1 MAKKFVTEEGL
12 SQVVDAVVDAIKK
25 VSDKQ
30 ITEEKVTEKIDA
42 KITEIGIGHIEE
54 NVSNLERKF
63 EGYVTNEALGGKIE
77 EAIGVA
83 NVELIKEINKIR
95 EEYVSK
101 ESLNVEIADK
111 VNPIIDS
118 KVQNKIEQ
126 YNLHD
131 FPEAKATLVDLK
143 ATVEDHYVKKDNL
156 EELVAAIF
164 GEASVE
170 ELKRKLQ
177 NLATVTP
184 PASGE
189 Q

>member
-1 MAKKFVTEEGL
+1 MKFISKENL
-12 SQVVDAVVDAIKK
+12 SAVVRIIRDEFVKVWTMVLTHEKKIKS
-25 VSDKQ
+25 VE
-30 ITEEKVTEKIDA
+30 TET
-42 KITEIGIGHIEE
+42 
-54 NVSNLERKF
+54 
-63 EGYVTNEALGGKIE
+63 
-77 EAIGVA
+77 A
-83 NVELIKEINKIR
+83 NVKDKTISNFKEINKIR

-101 ESLNVEIADK
+101 EGFNGKIADIA
-111 VNPIIDS
+111 NPIIDS
-118 KVQNKIEQ
+118 KVQSKIEQ

-131 FPEAKATLVDLK
+131 FPDTKATLVDLK

>member
-1 MAKKFVTEEGL
+1 MKFVSKGNL
-12 SQVVDAVVDAIKK
+12 SAVVRIIRAEFVKVWTMVLTHEKKIKSVEGEAAEVK
-25 VSDKQ
+25 SKT
-30 ITEEKVTEKIDA
+30 I
-42 KITEIGIGHIEE
+42 
-54 NVSNLERKF
+54 SNF
-63 EGYVTNEALGGKIE
+63 
-77 EAIGVA
+77 
-83 NVELIKEINKIR
+83 KEINKIR

-101 ESLNVEIADK
+101 EGFNGKIADI
-111 VNPIIDS
+111 VNPIIDG
-118 KVQNKIEQ
+118 KVQSKIDQ
-126 YNLHD
+126 YSLQD

-143 ATVEDHYVKKDNL
+143 ATVEDHYVKKDQL

>member
-1 MAKKFVTEEGL
+1 MKFISKENLSTVIKAIRTEFVNVWKMVL
-12 SQVVDAVVDAIKK
+12 TL
-25 VSDKQ
+25 DKQ
-30 ITEEKVTEKIDA
+30 VDRVETET
-42 KITEIGIGHIEE
+42 
-54 NVSNLERKF
+54 
-63 EGYVTNEALGGKIE
+63 
-77 EAIGVA
+77 A
-83 NVELIKEINKIR
+83 NVNYKTISNFNEINKIR

-101 ESLNVEIADK
+101 EGFNGKITDI

-118 KVQNKIEQ
+118 KVQSKIEQ
-126 YNLHD
+126 YGLHN
-131 FPEAKATLVDLK
+131 FPDTKATLVDLK
-143 ATVEDHYVKKDNL
+143 AMVEDHYVKKDNL

>member
-1 MAKKFVTEEGL
+1 MKFISKENLSTVIKAIHTEFVKVWTMVLTHEKKIKSVEGEAAEVK
-12 SQVVDAVVDAIKK
+12 SKTI
-25 VSDKQ
+25 
-30 ITEEKVTEKIDA
+30 
-42 KITEIGIGHIEE
+42 
-54 NVSNLERKF
+54 SNF
-63 EGYVTNEALGGKIE
+63 
-77 EAIGVA
+77 
-83 NVELIKEINKIR
+83 KEINKIR

-101 ESLNVEIADK
+101 ESLNREISDQ
-111 VNPIIDS
+111 VHPIVREKIQEKID
-118 KVQNKIEQ
+118 Q
-126 YNLHD
+126 YSLHD
-131 FPEAKATLVDLK
+131 FPDAKATLVDLK

>member
-1 MAKKFVTEEGL
+1 MKFISKENLSTVIKAIRTEFVNVWEMVL
-12 SQVVDAVVDAIKK
+12 AL
-25 VSDKQ
+25 DKQ
-30 ITEEKVTEKIDA
+30 VDRVETET
-42 KITEIGIGHIEE
+42 H
-54 NVSNLERKF
+54 NVKSKTISNF
-63 EGYVTNEALGGKIE
+63 
-77 EAIGVA
+77 
-83 NVELIKEINKIR
+83 KEINKIR

-101 ESLNVEIADK
+101 EDF
-111 VNPIIDS
+111 DH
-118 KVQNKIEQ
+118 KIKQ
-126 YNLHD
+126 YNLHG

-143 ATVEDHYVKKDNL
+143 ATVEDHCVKKDKL

-184 PASGE
+184 PVSGE

>member
-1 MAKKFVTEEGL
+1 MKFVSKGNL
-12 SQVVDAVVDAIKK
+12 SAVVRIIRAEFVK
-25 VSDKQ
+25 VW
-30 ITEEKVTEKIDA
+30 TMVLTHEK
-42 KITEIGIGHIEE
+42 
-54 NVSNLERKF
+54 
-63 EGYVTNEALGGKIE
+63 KIE
-77 EAIGVA
+77 SVEGEAAEAKSKIIS
-83 NVELIKEINKIR
+83 NFKEINKIR

-118 KVQNKIEQ
+118 KVQSKIEQ

>member
-1 MAKKFVTEEGL
+1 MKFVSKGNL
-12 SQVVDAVVDAIKK
+12 SAVVRIIKAEFVK
-25 VSDKQ
+25 VWTMVLTQEKQ
-30 ITEEKVTEKIDA
+30 IKSVSSEVADVKSKI
-42 KITEIGIGHIEE
+42 I
-54 NVSNLERKF
+54 SNF
-63 EGYVTNEALGGKIE
+63 N
-77 EAIGVA
+77 
-83 NVELIKEINKIR
+83 EINKIR

-131 FPEAKATLVDLK
+131 FPAAKATLVDLK
-143 ATVEDHYVKKDNL
+143 ATVEDHYVKKDKL

-170 ELKRKLQ
+170 ELKKKLQ

-184 PASGE
+184 PVSGE

>member
-1 MAKKFVTEEGL
+1 MKFVSKGNL
-12 SQVVDAVVDAIKK
+12 SAVVRVIRAEFVKVWTMVLTQEKKIKSVEGEAAEVK
-25 VSDKQ
+25 SKT
-30 ITEEKVTEKIDA
+30 I
-42 KITEIGIGHIEE
+42 
-54 NVSNLERKF
+54 SNF
-63 EGYVTNEALGGKIE
+63 
-77 EAIGVA
+77 
-83 NVELIKEINKIR
+83 KEINKIR

-101 ESLNVEIADK
+101 EGFNGKIADI
-111 VNPIIDS
+111 VNPIIDD
-118 KVQNKIEQ
+118 KVQRKIEQ

-184 PASGE
+184 PVSGE

>member
-1 MAKKFVTEEGL
+1 MKFVSKGNL
-12 SQVVDAVVDAIKK
+12 SAVVRIIRAEFVKVWTMVLTHEKKIKSVEGEAADVKSK
-25 VSDKQ
+25 VISNFKE
-30 ITEEKVTEKIDA
+30 IEKV
-42 KITEIGIGHIEE
+42 
-54 NVSNLERKF
+54 
-63 EGYVTNEALGGKIE
+63 
-77 EAIGVA
+77 
-83 NVELIKEINKIR
+83 R

-101 ESLNVEIADK
+101 ESLNREIVDK

-118 KVQNKIEQ
+118 KVQSKIEQ

-131 FPEAKATLVDLK
+131 FPDAKAMLVDLK
-143 ATVEDHYVKKDNL
+143 ATVEDHYVKKDQL

>member
-1 MAKKFVTEEGL
+1 MKFISKENLSAVIKAIRTEFVNAWKMVLIHEKK
-12 SQVVDAVVDAIKK
+12 IK
-25 VSDKQ
+25 
-30 ITEEKVTEKIDA
+30 
-42 KITEIGIGHIEE
+42 
-54 NVSNLERKF
+54 
-63 EGYVTNEALGGKIE
+63 
-77 EAIGVA
+77 
-83 NVELIKEINKIR
+83 NVEVEAADVKNKTVRNFEEINKIR

-101 ESLNVEIADK
+101 EGFNGKIADI
-111 VNPIIDS
+111 VDPIIDG
-118 KVQNKIEQ
+118 KVQRKIEQ

>member
-1 MAKKFVTEEGL
+1 MKFVSKGNL
-12 SQVVDAVVDAIKK
+12 SAVVRVIRAEFVKVWTMVLTHEKKIKSVGGEAAEVK
-25 VSDKQ
+25 S
-30 ITEEKVTEKIDA
+30 KI
-42 KITEIGIGHIEE
+42 I
-54 NVSNLERKF
+54 SNFR
-63 EGYVTNEALGGKIE
+63 
-77 EAIGVA
+77 
-83 NVELIKEINKIR
+83 EINKIR

-101 ESLNVEIADK
+101 ESLNREISGQ
-111 VNPIIDS
+111 VHPIVREKIQEKID
-118 KVQNKIEQ
+118 Q
-126 YNLHD
+126 YSLQD
-131 FPEAKATLVDLK
+131 FPDTKATLVDLK

>member
-1 MAKKFVTEEGL
+1 MKFVSKGNL
-12 SQVVDAVVDAIKK
+12 SAVVRIIRAEFVKVWTMVLTHEKKIKS
-25 VSDKQ
+25 VE
-30 ITEEKVTEKIDA
+30 TEAAEVKSKTI
-42 KITEIGIGHIEE
+42 
-54 NVSNLERKF
+54 SNF
-63 EGYVTNEALGGKIE
+63 
-77 EAIGVA
+77 
-83 NVELIKEINKIR
+83 KEINKIR

-101 ESLNVEIADK
+101 ESLNREISDQ
-111 VNPIIDS
+111 VHPIVREKIQEKID
-118 KVQNKIEQ
+118 Q
-126 YNLHD
+126 YSLHD
-131 FPEAKATLVDLK
+131 FPDTKATLVDLK

>member
-1 MAKKFVTEEGL
+1 MKFVSKGNL
-12 SQVVDAVVDAIKK
+12 SAVVRIIRAEFVKVWTMILTHEKKIKSVEGEAAEVK
-25 VSDKQ
+25 SKT
-30 ITEEKVTEKIDA
+30 I
-42 KITEIGIGHIEE
+42 
-54 NVSNLERKF
+54 SNL
-63 EGYVTNEALGGKIE
+63 
-77 EAIGVA
+77 
-83 NVELIKEINKIR
+83 KEINKIR

-101 ESLNVEIADK
+101 EGFNGKIVDI
-111 VNPIIDS
+111 VNPIIDG
-118 KVQNKIEQ
+118 KVQSKIEQ

>member
-1 MAKKFVTEEGL
+1 MKFISKENLSTVIKAIRTEFVNVWKMVL
-12 SQVVDAVVDAIKK
+12 TL
-25 VSDKQ
+25 DKQ
-30 ITEEKVTEKIDA
+30 VDRVETET
-42 KITEIGIGHIEE
+42 
-54 NVSNLERKF
+54 
-63 EGYVTNEALGGKIE
+63 
-77 EAIGVA
+77 A
-83 NVELIKEINKIR
+83 NVREKTISNFKEINKIR

-101 ESLNVEIADK
+101 EGFNGKIADI
-111 VNPIIDS
+111 VNPIIDG
-118 KVQNKIEQ
+118 KVQSKIEQ
-126 YNLHD
+126 YNLHN

-184 PASGE
+184 PVSGE

>member
-1 MAKKFVTEEGL
+1 MKFVSKGNL
-12 SQVVDAVVDAIKK
+12 SAVVRIIKAEFVK
-25 VSDKQ
+25 VW
-30 ITEEKVTEKIDA
+30 TMVLTHEKKI
-42 KITEIGIGHIEE
+42 KS
-54 NVSNLERKF
+54 VSS
-63 EGYVTNEALGGKIE
+63 EAADVKSKTIS
-77 EAIGVA
+77 
-83 NVELIKEINKIR
+83 NFKEINKIR

-131 FPEAKATLVDLK
+131 FPDAKAALVDLK
-143 ATVEDHYVKKDNL
+143 ATVEDHYVKKDKL

-184 PASGE
+184 PVSGE

>member
-1 MAKKFVTEEGL
+1 MKFVSKGNL
-12 SQVVDAVVDAIKK
+12 SAVVRIIRAEFVKVWTMVLTHEKKIKS
-25 VSDKQ
+25 VE
-30 ITEEKVTEKIDA
+30 TEAADVKGKT
-42 KITEIGIGHIEE
+42 IG
-54 NVSNLERKF
+54 NF
-63 EGYVTNEALGGKIE
+63 
-77 EAIGVA
+77 
-83 NVELIKEINKIR
+83 KEINKIR

-118 KVQNKIEQ
+118 KVQSKIEQ

-143 ATVEDHYVKKDNL
+143 ATVEDHYVKKDKL

>member
-1 MAKKFVTEEGL
+1 MKFVSKGNL
-12 SQVVDAVVDAIKK
+12 SAVVRIIRAEFVKVWTMVLTHEKKIKS
-25 VSDKQ
+25 V
-30 ITEEKVTEKIDA
+30 EREAAEA
-42 KITEIGIGHIEE
+42 KSKTI
-54 NVSNLERKF
+54 SNF
-63 EGYVTNEALGGKIE
+63 
-77 EAIGVA
+77 
-83 NVELIKEINKIR
+83 KEINKIG

-101 ESLNVEIADK
+101 EGFNGKIADI
-111 VNPIIDS
+111 VNPIIDG
-118 KVQNKIEQ
+118 KVQSKIEQ

>member
-1 MAKKFVTEEGL
+1 MKFVSKGNLSAVVRIIRAEFVKVWTMVLTHEKKIKSVEEGAADVK
-12 SQVVDAVVDAIKK
+12 SKTI
-25 VSDKQ
+25 
-30 ITEEKVTEKIDA
+30 
-42 KITEIGIGHIEE
+42 
-54 NVSNLERKF
+54 SNF
-63 EGYVTNEALGGKIE
+63 
-77 EAIGVA
+77 
-83 NVELIKEINKIR
+83 KEINKNR

-101 ESLNVEIADK
+101 ESLNREISDQ
-111 VNPIIDS
+111 VHPIVREKIQEKID
-118 KVQNKIEQ
+118 Q
-126 YNLHD
+126 YSLHD

>member
-1 MAKKFVTEEGL
+1 MKFISKENLSAVIKTIRTEFVNVWTMVLTHER
-12 SQVVDAVVDAIKK
+12 AIPRIQSETAATK
-25 VSDKQ
+25 
-30 ITEEKVTEKIDA
+30 T
-42 KITEIGIGHIEE
+42 
-54 NVSNLERKF
+54 L
-63 EGYVTNEALGGKIE
+63 
-77 EAIGVA
+77 VA
-83 NVELIKEINKIR
+83 NNFKEINKIR

-101 ESLNVEIADK
+101 EGFNGKIADI
-111 VNPIIDS
+111 VNPIIDG
-118 KVQNKIEQ
+118 KVQSKIEQ

-143 ATVEDHYVKKDNL
+143 ATVEDHYVKKDQL

>member
-1 MAKKFVTEEGL
+1 MKFISKENLSTVIKAIRTEFVNVWKMVLIHEKK
-12 SQVVDAVVDAIKK
+12 IK
-25 VSDKQ
+25 
-30 ITEEKVTEKIDA
+30 
-42 KITEIGIGHIEE
+42 
-54 NVSNLERKF
+54 
-63 EGYVTNEALGGKIE
+63 
-77 EAIGVA
+77 
-83 NVELIKEINKIR
+83 NVEVEAADVKSKTIINFNEINKIR
-95 EEYVSK
+95 DEYVSK

-118 KVQNKIEQ
+118 KVQGKIEQ

-184 PASGE
+184 PVSGE

>member
-1 MAKKFVTEEGL
+1 MKFISKENLSTVIKAIRTEFVNVWKMVL
-12 SQVVDAVVDAIKK
+12 TLDTQVDRVE
-25 VSDKQ
+25 
-30 ITEEKVTEKIDA
+30 TET
-42 KITEIGIGHIEE
+42 
-54 NVSNLERKF
+54 
-63 EGYVTNEALGGKIE
+63 
-77 EAIGVA
+77 A
-83 NVELIKEINKIR
+83 NVKDKTISNFKEINKIR

-101 ESLNVEIADK
+101 EGFNGKIADI

-118 KVQNKIEQ
+118 KVQSKIEQ
-126 YNLHD
+126 YNLHN
-131 FPEAKATLVDLK
+131 FPEVKATLVDLK

>member
-1 MAKKFVTEEGL
+1 MKFVSKENLSTVIKAIRTEF
-12 SQVVDAVVDAIKK
+12 VK
-25 VSDKQ
+25 VWKMVLTLDKQ
-30 ITEEKVTEKIDA
+30 VDRVETAAADVKSKTI
-42 KITEIGIGHIEE
+42 
-54 NVSNLERKF
+54 SNF
-63 EGYVTNEALGGKIE
+63 E
-77 EAIGVA
+77 
-83 NVELIKEINKIR
+83 EINKIK

-101 ESLNVEIADK
+101 EGFNGKIADI
-111 VNPIIDS
+111 VNPIIDG
-118 KVQNKIEQ
+118 KVQSKIDQ
-126 YNLHD
+126 YSLHD
-131 FPEAKATLVDLK
+131 FPDTKATLVDLK

-184 PASGE
+184 PASGG

>member
-1 MAKKFVTEEGL
+1 MKFISKENLSAVIKTIRTEFVNVWTMVLTHER
-12 SQVVDAVVDAIKK
+12 AILG
-25 VSDKQ
+25 VQSE
-30 ITEEKVTEKIDA
+30 TV
-42 KITEIGIGHIEE
+42 
-54 NVSNLERKF
+54 NVKNQTVKNF
-63 EGYVTNEALGGKIE
+63 
-77 EAIGVA
+77 
-83 NVELIKEINKIR
+83 KEINKIR

-101 ESLNVEIADK
+101 EGFNGKIVDI
-111 VNPIIDS
+111 VNPIIDR
-118 KVQNKIEQ
+118 KVQSKIEQ

-143 ATVEDHYVKKDNL
+143 ATVEDHYVKKDQL

>member
-1 MAKKFVTEEGL
+1 MKFVSKGNL
-12 SQVVDAVVDAIKK
+12 SAVVRIIRAEFVK
-25 VSDKQ
+25 VWTMVLTHGK
-30 ITEEKVTEKIDA
+30 
-42 KITEIGIGHIEE
+42 
-54 NVSNLERKF
+54 
-63 EGYVTNEALGGKIE
+63 KIE
-77 EAIGVA
+77 SVEGEAAEVKSKTIS
-83 NVELIKEINKIR
+83 NFKEINKIR

-101 ESLNVEIADK
+101 EGFNGKIADI
-111 VNPIIDS
+111 VNPIIDG
-118 KVQNKIEQ
+118 KVQSKIEQ

>member
-1 MAKKFVTEEGL
+1 MKFISKENLSTVIKAIRTEF
-12 SQVVDAVVDAIKK
+12 VK
-25 VSDKQ
+25 VWTMVLTLDKQ
-30 ITEEKVTEKIDA
+30 IDRVETEAADVKSKTI
-42 KITEIGIGHIEE
+42 
-54 NVSNLERKF
+54 SNF
-63 EGYVTNEALGGKIE
+63 N
-77 EAIGVA
+77 
-83 NVELIKEINKIR
+83 EINKIR

-101 ESLNVEIADK
+101 ESLNREISDQ
-111 VNPIIDS
+111 VHPIVREKIQEKID
-118 KVQNKIEQ
+118 Q
-126 YNLHD
+126 YSLHD
-131 FPEAKATLVDLK
+131 FPDTKATLVDLK

-184 PASGE
+184 PVSGE

>member
-1 MAKKFVTEEGL
+1 MKFISKENL
-12 SQVVDAVVDAIKK
+12 STVVRIIRAEFVK
-25 VSDKQ
+25 VWTMVLTHEKQ
-30 ITEEKVTEKIDA
+30 IKSVSSEAADA
-42 KITEIGIGHIEE
+42 KSKTI
-54 NVSNLERKF
+54 SNF
-63 EGYVTNEALGGKIE
+63 
-77 EAIGVA
+77 
-83 NVELIKEINKIR
+83 KEINKIR

-101 ESLNVEIADK
+101 EGFNGKIADI
-111 VNPIIDS
+111 VNPIIDG
-118 KVQNKIEQ
+118 KVQSKIEQ

>member
-1 MAKKFVTEEGL
+1 MKFISKENLSTVIKAIRTEFVNVWKMVL
-12 SQVVDAVVDAIKK
+12 AL
-25 VSDKQ
+25 DKQ
-30 ITEEKVTEKIDA
+30 VDRVETET
-42 KITEIGIGHIEE
+42 
-54 NVSNLERKF
+54 
-63 EGYVTNEALGGKIE
+63 
-77 EAIGVA
+77 A
-83 NVELIKEINKIR
+83 NVKDKTISNFKEINKIR

-101 ESLNVEIADK
+101 EGFNGKIADI
-111 VNPIIDS
+111 VNPIIDG
-118 KVQNKIEQ
+118 KVQSKIEQ

-143 ATVEDHYVKKDNL
+143 ATVEDHYVKKDKL

-170 ELKRKLQ
+170 ELKKKLQ

-184 PASGE
+184 PVSGE

>member
-1 MAKKFVTEEGL
+1 MKFVSKGNL
-12 SQVVDAVVDAIKK
+12 STVVRIIRAEFVKVWTMVLTHEKKIKSVGGEAADVK
-25 VSDKQ
+25 SKT
-30 ITEEKVTEKIDA
+30 I
-42 KITEIGIGHIEE
+42 
-54 NVSNLERKF
+54 SNF
-63 EGYVTNEALGGKIE
+63 
-77 EAIGVA
+77 
-83 NVELIKEINKIR
+83 KEINKIR

-118 KVQNKIEQ
+118 KVQSKIEQ
-126 YNLHD
+126 YNLHY

-184 PASGE
+184 PVSGE

>member
-1 MAKKFVTEEGL
+1 MKFISKENLSTVIEAIRTEFVNVWKMVL
-12 SQVVDAVVDAIKK
+12 VL
-25 VSDKQ
+25 DKQ
-30 ITEEKVTEKIDA
+30 IDRVETET
-42 KITEIGIGHIEE
+42 
-54 NVSNLERKF
+54 
-63 EGYVTNEALGGKIE
+63 
-77 EAIGVA
+77 A
-83 NVELIKEINKIR
+83 NVKGNTINNFNEINKIR

-101 ESLNVEIADK
+101 EGFNGKIADI

-118 KVQNKIEQ
+118 KVQSKIEQ

-143 ATVEDHYVKKDNL
+143 ATVEGHYVKKDNL

>member
-1 MAKKFVTEEGL
+1 MKFVSKGNL
-12 SQVVDAVVDAIKK
+12 SAVVRIIRAEFVKVWTMVLTHEKKIKS
-25 VSDKQ
+25 V
-30 ITEEKVTEKIDA
+30 
-42 KITEIGIGHIEE
+42 
-54 NVSNLERKF
+54 
-63 EGYVTNEALGGKIE
+63 EGEAAVVKSKTI
-77 EAIGVA
+77 
-83 NVELIKEINKIR
+83 NNFKEINKIR

-101 ESLNVEIADK
+101 EGFDQKISNM
-111 VNPIIDS
+111 VNPIIDG
-118 KVQNKIEQ
+118 KVQSKIDQ
-126 YNLHD
+126 YSLHD
-131 FPEAKATLVDLK
+131 FPDTKATLVDLK

>member
-1 MAKKFVTEEGL
+1 MKFISKENLSTVINAIRTEFVNVWKMIL
-12 SQVVDAVVDAIKK
+12 ALDKRVDSAE
-25 VSDKQ
+25 
-30 ITEEKVTEKIDA
+30 TET
-42 KITEIGIGHIEE
+42 
-54 NVSNLERKF
+54 
-63 EGYVTNEALGGKIE
+63 
-77 EAIGVA
+77 A
-83 NVELIKEINKIR
+83 NVRDKTISNFKEINKIR

-101 ESLNVEIADK
+101 EGFNGKIADI

-118 KVQNKIEQ
+118 KVQSKIEQ
-126 YNLHD
+126 YSLHD

-184 PASGE
+184 PVSGE

>member
-1 MAKKFVTEEGL
+1 MKFISKENLSTVIKAIRTEFVNVWKMVL
-12 SQVVDAVVDAIKK
+12 TL
-25 VSDKQ
+25 DKQ
-30 ITEEKVTEKIDA
+30 IDRVETET
-42 KITEIGIGHIEE
+42 
-54 NVSNLERKF
+54 
-63 EGYVTNEALGGKIE
+63 
-77 EAIGVA
+77 A
-83 NVELIKEINKIR
+83 NVKDKTIDNFKEINKIR

-101 ESLNVEIADK
+101 ESLNAELAGK
-111 VNPIIDS
+111 VSPIITS
-118 KVQNKIEQ
+118 AVQNKIEQ

-131 FPEAKATLVDLK
+131 FPEAKAMLVDLK

>member
-1 MAKKFVTEEGL
+1 MKFISKENLSTVIKAIRTEFINVWKMVL
-12 SQVVDAVVDAIKK
+12 AL
-25 VSDKQ
+25 DKQ
-30 ITEEKVTEKIDA
+30 IDRVETET
-42 KITEIGIGHIEE
+42 
-54 NVSNLERKF
+54 
-63 EGYVTNEALGGKIE
+63 
-77 EAIGVA
+77 A
-83 NVELIKEINKIR
+83 NVKGKTISNFNEINKIR

-101 ESLNVEIADK
+101 EGFNGKIADI
-111 VNPIIDS
+111 VNPIIDG
-118 KVQNKIEQ
+118 KVQRKIEQ

-143 ATVEDHYVKKDNL
+143 ATVEDHYVKKDQL

-184 PASGE
+184 PVSGE

>member
-1 MAKKFVTEEGL
+1 MKFISKENLSTVIKAIRTEFVNVWKMVL
-12 SQVVDAVVDAIKK
+12 ALDKYVDRVA
-25 VSDKQ
+25 
-30 ITEEKVTEKIDA
+30 TET
-42 KITEIGIGHIEE
+42 
-54 NVSNLERKF
+54 
-63 EGYVTNEALGGKIE
+63 
-77 EAIGVA
+77 A
-83 NVELIKEINKIR
+83 NVKNKMISNFQEINKIR

-101 ESLNVEIADK
+101 ESLNVEIADI
-111 VNPIIDS
+111 VNPIIDG
-118 KVQNKIEQ
+118 KVQRKIEQ

-131 FPEAKATLVDLK
+131 FPETKATLVDLK

-184 PASGE
+184 PVSGE

>member
-1 MAKKFVTEEGL
+1 MKFISKENLSTVIKAIRTEFVNVWKMVL
-12 SQVVDAVVDAIKK
+12 ALNKQVDSVE
-25 VSDKQ
+25 
-30 ITEEKVTEKIDA
+30 TET
-42 KITEIGIGHIEE
+42 
-54 NVSNLERKF
+54 
-63 EGYVTNEALGGKIE
+63 
-77 EAIGVA
+77 A
-83 NVELIKEINKIR
+83 NVKEKTISNFKEISKIR

-101 ESLNVEIADK
+101 ESLNTEITT
-111 VNPIIDS
+111 
-118 KVQNKIEQ
+118 KVQKKIEQ

-131 FPEAKATLVDLK
+131 FPDTKATLVDLK

-177 NLATVTP
+177 NLATVAP

>member
-1 MAKKFVTEEGL
+1 MKFVSKGNL
-12 SQVVDAVVDAIKK
+12 SAVVRIIRAEFVKVWTMVLTHEKKIKSVEGEAADVK
-25 VSDKQ
+25 SKT
-30 ITEEKVTEKIDA
+30 I
-42 KITEIGIGHIEE
+42 
-54 NVSNLERKF
+54 SNF
-63 EGYVTNEALGGKIE
+63 
-77 EAIGVA
+77 
-83 NVELIKEINKIR
+83 KEINKIR

-101 ESLNVEIADK
+101 EGFNGKIADI
-111 VNPIIDS
+111 VNPIIDG
-118 KVQNKIEQ
+118 KVQRKIEQ

-184 PASGE
+184 PVSGE

>member
-1 MAKKFVTEEGL
+1 MKFVSKGNL
-12 SQVVDAVVDAIKK
+12 SAVVRIIRAEFVK
-25 VSDKQ
+25 VWTMVLTLDKQ
-30 ITEEKVTEKIDA
+30 VDRVETET
-42 KITEIGIGHIEE
+42 
-54 NVSNLERKF
+54 
-63 EGYVTNEALGGKIE
+63 
-77 EAIGVA
+77 A
-83 NVELIKEINKIR
+83 NVKGKTINNFKEINKIR

-101 ESLNVEIADK
+101 EDFDHKIADK
-111 VNPIIDS
+111 VNPIIDG
-118 KVQNKIEQ
+118 KVQSKIEQ

-143 ATVEDHYVKKDNL
+143 ATVEDHYVKKDQL

-184 PASGE
+184 HASGE

>member
-1 MAKKFVTEEGL
+1 MKFISKENLSTVIKAIRTEFVNVWKMVL
-12 SQVVDAVVDAIKK
+12 AL
-25 VSDKQ
+25 DKQ
-30 ITEEKVTEKIDA
+30 VDSVETET
-42 KITEIGIGHIEE
+42 
-54 NVSNLERKF
+54 
-63 EGYVTNEALGGKIE
+63 
-77 EAIGVA
+77 A
-83 NVELIKEINKIR
+83 NVKEKTISNFKEINKIR

-101 ESLNVEIADK
+101 EGLTGKIVDI
-111 VNPIIDS
+111 VNPIIDGE
-118 KVQNKIEQ
+118 VQSKIEQ

-131 FPEAKATLVDLK
+131 FPDAKATLVDLK